1 MECVYI
7 YTTRDA
13 IFSSSVY
20 ERRYSFTGISNK
32 ALAGP
37 PVLNRRRSLTEW
49 VGLKVQLVC
58 TRYQHRL
65 FIICTCI
72 IELIAM
78 FVIIYRTV
86 KYNSFYYYSNYP

>member
-1 MECVYI
+1 MFNGVCIYI

-49 VGLKVQLVC
+49 VGLKVRAAGVHTLSAQIV
-58 TRYQHRL
+58 
-65 FIICTCI
+65 
-72 IELIAM
+72 
-78 FVIIYRTV
+78 
-86 KYNSFYYYSNYP
+86 YNNIMHLHN